1 VESSFA
7 NYSGYGL
14 PVDNVGNAVTK
25 TCTAIGMTLWQPDLR
40 KSQWAETLA
49 IMVKF

>member
-1 VESSFA
+1 VSSFA

-40 KSQWAETLA
+40 KSQWAETLS